1 MQVLPGLLHAIR
13 MGHAQ
18 ASYFALRTLFLLSGV
33 DSSLLAQLSSPEN
46 LALLSLRAWH
56 GKPEAQSVALL
67 LLRDLGRQ
75 RPKQVA
81 NISTGT
87 VPLLIGLQ
95 SSPVPEVAQFA
106 QETVQL
112 LSSMLAV
119 SEEAR
124 TQVCFL
130 HDHLI
135 MSCLRARV
143 LISMS
148 CCSLHVLA
156 AIERNSATAFKSSNP
171 TCPSEPVQTL
181 A

>member
-1 MQVLPGLLHAIR
+1 MFVFMLRALDGSERGVVVLGTPRFMLQAPTQVLPGLLHAIR

-33 DSSLLAQLSSPEN
+33 DNSLLEQLSTPEK

-75 RPKQVA
+75 HPKQVA
-81 NISTGT
+81 NIATGT

-95 SSPVPEVAQFA
+95 ASPVPEVAQFA

-112 LSSMLAV
+112 LSTMPAV
-119 SEEAR
+119 SEEVIV
-124 TQVCFL
+124 QVRFL
-130 HDHLI
+130 FF
-135 MSCLRARV
+135 R
-143 LISMS
+143 
-148 CCSLHVLA
+148 
-156 AIERNSATAFKSSNP
+156 
-171 TCPSEPVQTL
+171 
-181 A
+181 

>member
-1 MQVLPGLLHAIR
+1 MSIYVSLLIQVLPGLLHAIR

-33 DSSLLAQLSSPEN
+33 DSSMLEQLSSPEN
-46 LALLSLRAWH
+46 LVLLSLRAWH

-75 RPKQVA
+75 CPKQVA

-95 SSPVPEVAQFA
+95 SSTVPEVAQFA

-112 LSSMLAV
+112 LRTIPAV
-119 SEEAR
+119 SEESSLQASALSVAR
-124 TQVCFL
+124 S
-130 HDHLI
+130 HHLF
-135 MSCLRARV
+135 S
-143 LISMS
+143 
-148 CCSLHVLA
+148 
-156 AIERNSATAFKSSNP
+156 
-171 TCPSEPVQTL
+171 
-181 A
+181 

>member
-1 MQVLPGLLHAIR
+1 

-33 DSSLLAQLSSPEN
+33 DNSLLEQLSTPEN
-46 LALLSLRAWH
+46 IALLSLRAWH

-75 RPKQVA
+75 QPQHVA
-81 NISTGT
+81 NIATGT

-112 LSSMLAV
+112 LSSLPSV
-119 SEEAR
+119 TEEITTQAR
-124 TQVCFL
+124 TPRFKFIKMHPQL
-130 HDHLI
+130 
-135 MSCLRARV
+135 
-143 LISMS
+143 
-148 CCSLHVLA
+148 
-156 AIERNSATAFKSSNP
+156 SAVPQS
-171 TCPSEPVQTL
+171 
-181 A
+181 